1 MVLTLHLLFIRCN
14 MKDVELQEIL
24 QGHINIMENHQSA
37 LEYIAKKLVDIDARL
52 LKLESEQD
60 DHK

>member
-1 MVLTLHLLFIRCN
+1 

-24 QGHINIMENHQSA
+24 QDHINIMENHQDV
-37 LEYIAKKLVDIDARL
+37 LEFIVKKLTDIDARL

>member
-1 MVLTLHLLFIRCN
+1 

-24 QGHINIMENHQSA
+24 QGHINIMENHQNA

>member
-1 MVLTLHLLFIRCN
+1 